1 MKPINLIQY
10 RGMTKSI
17 RKTQFSDVSVMT
29 LKSGAEAAP
38 DAAPQGDLILYVIE
52 GKAKVEIG
60 MEQCTLTA
68 GMVLFISER
77 SRHRM
82 INIGTSDLFYMMI
95 YTPPVY

>member
-1 MKPINLIQY
+1 MKPINLIQF

-29 LKSGAEAAP
+29 LKSGAEASP

-52 GKAKVEIG
+52 GKAKIDIG
-60 MEQCTLTA
+60 LEQCMLTA

-77 SRHRM
+77 SRHR
-82 INIGTSDLFYMMI
+82 ITNVGSGDLFYMMI